1 MALINRFKYI
11 TNKIKKVS
19 PKARLLEQAD
29 EIASEVIAL
38 EEKYSKFSDNELR
51 EKTYRIIDKIRDD
64 GMSIDA
70 FLIDALA
77 IVREMLYRTHGLKAF
92 KVQLIGAII
101 THYGD
106 FAEMMTGEGKTLVLV
121 MVSFVNALAKKG
133 VHIVT
138 VNEYL
143 VQRDAEFSNEA
154 LSKLGLSVG
163 YITSS
168 MDNETKKKMYNCDI
182 TYAPNSELG
191 FDYLRD
197 NMVQNK
203 NEKMQR
209 ELNFAIV
216 DEGDSVLID
225 EARTPLIIAGSPS
238 DDVSLYIQADR
249 FANTLNENDY
259 VIDAESN
266 AINLNDNGIAKAT
279 EFFQIK
285 NLYDVENS
293 EIVHRIINAL
303 KANFT
308 MTLGKE
314 YIVKMNEEKGE
325 EEIALI
331 DAFTGRILDGRM
343 YSAGLHQAIQA
354 KERVRI
360 EPENVTI
367 ATITYQSFFR
377 LYKKLAGV
385 SGTALT
391 EAQELLDIYNM
402 VVVPIPT
409 NKPIKIIFNLNKKDI
424 NLNGV
429 RVL

>member
-1 MALINRFKYI
+1 MRLVNRFKSLS
-11 TNKIKKVS
+11 NKLKKVS

-29 EIASEVIAL
+29 EIADQVIAL
-38 EEKYSKFSDNELR
+38 DEKYATLSDKDLK

-77 IVREMLYRTHGLKAF
+77 IVRETLYRVHGLKAF

-101 THYGD
+101 AHYGD
-106 FAEMMTGEGKTLVLV
+106 FSEMMTGEGKTLVLV
-121 MVSFVNALAKKG
+121 MVSFVNALAKRG

-203 NEKMQR
+203 SEKMQR
-209 ELNFAIV
+209 ELFYAIV
-216 DEGDSVLID
+216 DEGDSILID

-238 DDVSLYIQADR
+238 DDVSIYVQADR
-249 FANTLNENDY
+249 FVSSLTPEDY
-259 VIDAESN
+259 VIDAESS
-266 AINLNDNGIAKAT
+266 AINLNDNGIKKAC
-279 EFFQIK
+279 EFFNLS
-285 NLYDVENS
+285 NLYDIENS
-293 EIVHRIINAL
+293 EIVHRVMNAL
-303 KANFT
+303 KANYT
-308 MTLGKE
+308 MFLGKE
-314 YIVKMNEEKGE
+314 YIVKFNEESQE
-325 EEIALI
+325 NEIALV
-331 DAFTGRILDGRM
+331 DAFTGRVLEGRM

-360 EPENVTI
+360 EPENMTI

-377 LYKKLAGV
+377 LYKKLAAV

-409 NKPIKIIFNLNKKDI
+409 NKPIKRIDYPDYVFGNKKTK
-424 NLNGV
+424 
-429 RVL
+429 